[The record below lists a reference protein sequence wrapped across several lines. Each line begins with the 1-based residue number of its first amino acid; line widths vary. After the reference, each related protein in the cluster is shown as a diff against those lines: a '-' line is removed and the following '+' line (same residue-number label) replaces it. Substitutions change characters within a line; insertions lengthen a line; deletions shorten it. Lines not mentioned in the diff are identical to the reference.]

1 MKTDDLI
8 SLLAADTAP
17 VRSRAASR
25 QIAIAM
31 AVGIPLAILTML
43 LTMGTRPDLAQAIRL
58 PMFWVKVLFP
68 AAVACAGFATLARLA
83 RPGVG
88 ASAGKWASVLPVL
101 LLWLMAIAAYAGAAS
116 SERAAMVWGQS
127 WRTCTANVLMI
138 SVPIFV
144 AAFLALRR
152 LAPTQLAQAGACA
165 GMLSGAAGAA
175 IYAFHCP
182 ETALPFMAIWYV
194 AGIAATAGIGAA
206 LGPRLLR
213 W

>member
-1 MKTDDLI
+1 MKTGDLI
-8 SLLAADTAP
+8 SLLAADTTI
-17 VRSRAASR
+17 VHRRAASR
-25 QIAIAM
+25 QIAIALAM
-31 AVGIPLAILTML
+31 GIALAILTML
-43 LTMGTRPDLAQAIRL
+43 LTMRTRPDLADAIRF

-68 AAVACAGFATLARLA
+68 AAVACAGFVTLARLA
-83 RPGVG
+83 RPGV
-88 ASAGKWASVLPVL
+88 SARAAQWASVLPVV
-101 LLWLMAIAAYAGAAS
+101 LLWLLSIVAYASAPP

-127 WRTCTANVLMI
+127 WRTCTLSVVLI

-194 AGIAATAGIGAA
+194 AAIAATAGFGAA

>member
-8 SLLAADTAP
+8 SLLAADTAAVP
-17 VRSRAASR
+17 RSAASK

-31 AVGIPLAILTML
+31 AVGILLAILAML
-43 LTMGTRPDLAQAIRL
+43 LTMGARPDLAQAIVM
-58 PMFWVKVLFP
+58 PMFWMKVLFP
-68 AAVACAGFATLARLA
+68 AAVACAGFVTLARLA
-83 RPGVG
+83 RPGV
-88 ASAGKWASVLPVL
+88 SARAGQWAIALPVL
-101 LLWLMAIAAYAGAAS
+101 MVWLMAIAAYASAPP

-127 WRTCTANVLMI
+127 WRICTVSVLMI
-138 SVPIFV
+138 SVPIFM

-152 LAPTQLAQAGACA
+152 LAPTRLAQAGACA
-165 GMLSGAAGAA
+165 GVLSGAAGAA

-194 AGIAATAGIGAA
+194 AGIAVMAGIGAA

>member
-8 SLLAADTAP
+8 SLLAADTTP
-17 VRSRAASR
+17 VPRRAASR
-25 QIAIAM
+25 PIAVAM

-58 PMFWVKVLFP
+58 PMFWIKVLVP

-88 ASAGKWASVLPVL
+88 ARTGAIAIVLPLL
-101 LLWLMAIAAYAGAAS
+101 LLWLMAISAYAGAPAY
-116 SERAAMVWGQS
+116 ERAAMVWGQS
-127 WRTCTANVLMI
+127 WRICTLGIAML

-144 AAFLALRR
+144 AAFASLRR
-152 LAPTQLAQAGACA
+152 LAPTQLVRAGACA
-165 GMLSGAAGAA
+165 GVLSGAAGAA
-175 IYAFHCP
+175 VYAFHCP

-206 LGPRLLR
+206 LGPRLLK

>member
-8 SLLAADTAP
+8 SILAADTAP
-17 VRSRAASR
+17 IRSRAASR

-31 AVGIPLAILTML
+31 AVGLPLAILTML
-43 LTMGTRPDLAQAIRL
+43 LTMGIRPDLAQAIRL

-83 RPGVG
+83 RPGVSAG
-88 ASAGKWASVLPVL
+88 AGKWASLLPVL
-101 LLWLMAIAAYAGAAS
+101 LLWLMAIAAYAGAPP
-116 SERAAMVWGQS
+116 SERAAMVWGLS
-127 WRTCTANVLMI
+127 WRTCTVSVLMI
-138 SVPIFV
+138 SAPIFV
-144 AAFLALRR
+144 AAFFALRK
-152 LAPTQLAQAGACA
+152 LAPTRLAQAGACA
-165 GMLSGAAGAA
+165 GMLSGAAGAS
-175 IYAFHCP
+175 IYALHCP

-194 AGIAATAGIGAA
+194 AAIAATAGIGAV

>member
-8 SLLAADTAP
+8 SLLAADTAAVP
-17 VRSRAASR
+17 RRAASR
-25 QIAIAM
+25 QMAIAM
-31 AVGIPLAILTML
+31 AVGVSLAILTML

-58 PMFWVKVLFP
+58 PMFWMKVLFP

-83 RPGVG
+83 RPGV
-88 ASAGKWASVLPVL
+88 SARAGEIAIVVPVL
-101 LLWLMAIAAYAGAAS
+101 LLWLMATAAYAGAPP

-127 WRTCTANVLMI
+127 WRICTVSVLMI

-152 LAPTQLAQAGACA
+152 LAPTRLAQAGACA
-165 GMLSGAAGAA
+165 GMLSGAGGAA

-194 AGIAATAGIGAA
+194 AGIAATAGIGAV
-206 LGPRLLR
+206 LGPRFLR